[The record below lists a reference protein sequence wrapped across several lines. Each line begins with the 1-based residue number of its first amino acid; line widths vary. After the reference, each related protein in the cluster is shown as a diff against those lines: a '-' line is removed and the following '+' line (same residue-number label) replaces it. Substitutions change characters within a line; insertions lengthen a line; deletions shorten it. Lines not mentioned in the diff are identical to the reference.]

1 MVVIGTSFTTAA
13 FTGGREQCGGEADL
27 TMRVSSLFSSQHLPP
42 GYRDQESILRVINNN
57 IVPGAA
63 TLAVTV
69 DFVVVCQSARGFL
82 CLPSSVDRVSTTDLR
97 YLKDDDDTIVAL
109 TCMYHF
115 CVLYSSRKS
124 SVCMLYK
131 VHCVPVCLYEHSC
144 S

>member
-42 GYRDQESILRVINNN
+42 GYRDSESVLRVINNN
-57 IVPGAA
+57 IVPCAA

-69 DFVVVCQSARGFL
+69 DFEVVCQSARGFL

-97 YLKDDDDTIVAL
+97 YLKAL

-115 CVLYSSRKS
+115 CVLYRSHRCACCTKCIVYQC
-124 SVCMLYK
+124 VCTSTVVRSQRRGPYAA
-131 VHCVPVCLYEHSC
+131 
-144 S
+144 